1 MQVTDV
7 TYVAYISGYIKDTE
21 VGRFTIESAVEDDPD
36 FEQMVEDRQVEM
48 EEANGWENVYWD
60 RE

>member
-1 MQVTDV
+1 MQVVDV
-7 TYVAYISGYIKDTE
+7 TYVAYIGGYIKDKE
-21 VGRFTIESAVEDDPD
+21 VGRFTLESVVEEDPD
-36 FEQMVEDRQVEM
+36 YEQMVEDKQIEM

>member
-7 TYVAYISGYIKDTE
+7 TYVAYIGGYIKDKE